1 MNKSI
6 LIISFAFLT
15 LTAGAQTKTKRVK
28 NTIQKTELNESF
40 ILKGLNNSKVISFN
54 MDIQKEQYMKSFLS
68 QSNRL
73 TSKMIKDIRE
83 TSIKDKIYFTDILSV
98 NTKGDTLKNDE
109 IYYTLKE

>member
-6 LIISFAFLT
+6 LIISFALLT
-15 LTAGAQTKTKRVK
+15 ITTGAQTKTKWVK

-54 MDIQKEQYMKSFLS
+54 MDIQKEQYMKSLLS
-68 QSNRL
+68 QSNHL
-73 TSKMIKDIRE
+73 TIKMINHIKE

-98 NTKGDTLKNDE
+98 NTKGDTLKNKE
-109 IYYTLKE
+109 IYYTFKE